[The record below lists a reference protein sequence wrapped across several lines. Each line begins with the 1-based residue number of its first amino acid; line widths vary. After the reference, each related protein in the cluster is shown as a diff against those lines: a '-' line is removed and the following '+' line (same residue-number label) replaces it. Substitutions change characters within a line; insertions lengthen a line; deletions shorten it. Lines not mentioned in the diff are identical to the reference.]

1 MRRLAAGFANIISH
15 ILETIVFQPFSYTM
29 DHRIYEPKKIGE
41 NTFFGFSKSHIIS
54 LLLSKTAARQ
64 KTYTEFDTKRNETD
78 ETKIK
83 EQLELANQVASL
95 LRHNLAQ
102 AVQTDDKP
110 DVFSLK
116 LTPEHELGDNE
127 TLRQA
132 SKLRRLRNAEKG
144 GDAKS
149 SGGGCGSPSC
159 CSN

>member
-1 MRRLAAGFANIISH
+1 MSVTRHQVLGAYRNLLRAQKQTFKGDWNTLA
-15 ILETIVFQPFSYTM
+15 
-29 DHRIYEPKKIGE
+29 
-41 NTFFGFSKSHIIS
+41 
-54 LLLSKTAARQ
+54 AARQ
-64 KTYTEFDTKRNETD
+64 KTYTEFDSKRNETD

-83 EQLELANQVASL
+83 EQLELASQVASL

-102 AVQTDDKP
+102 AVQTDKP

-159 CSN
+159 CSH